1 MKKNILTITLLTT
14 LMLSACKEA
23 PKNENSEPTTNDIVK
38 SNTDDIVTT
47 SSIDKNGE
55 KLDIS
60 FNNTKGTATL
70 TFKGETIDLVQEK
83 AASGIWYKN
92 DTYELRGKG
101 NDIHLTKDE
110 KLVFSHEDDIVHIS
124 LKDKDKQTLNITF
137 NNTTGTAQVYLNG
150 GEQIDLIQ
158 EKAAS
163 GIWYKNDTYELR
175 GKGEHLGLKKDGETL
190 FKS

>member
-1 MKKNILTITLLTT
+1 
-14 LMLSACKEA
+14 MLSACKEA

-101 NDIHLTKDE
+101 
-110 KLVFSHEDDIVHIS
+110 
-124 LKDKDKQTLNITF
+124 
-137 NNTTGTAQVYLNG
+137 
-150 GEQIDLIQ
+150 
-158 EKAAS
+158 
-163 GIWYKNDTYELR
+163 
-175 GKGEHLGLKKDGETL
+175 EHLELKKDGETL